1 MSIIITCNVN
11 SRVFEESSWRAG
23 SQGRGFR
30 GGRGN
35 YSSPYISHGIPNFT
49 LKLQIAPFIEQ
60 VIPNKEN
67 DQASYYLDNRTMEI
81 GKQLGDRLSIALAH
95 ATPVDEKLPHP
106 NKIECNIEEVSDE
119 EDPPSKSS
127 KDKKANGPDSRKAPS
142 LVFKL
147 GNVIQPSKGGQL
159 KGDAAFSMRESLSD
173 GSLDTMAR
181 RPADPEEELRW
192 MAQEVRGYVEAVLN
206 SLAANV
212 PKAVVLCQVEKAKE
226 DMLNKLYSSIRFSV
240 AGDVV
245 SFWAE
250 SAEFLWVSRLRSILL
265 FVLLFGAG
273 FVAVWSWF

>member
-106 NKIECNIEEVSDE
+106 NKIV
-119 EDPPSKSS
+119 
-127 KDKKANGPDSRKAPS
+127 DSQ
-142 LVFKL
+142 
-147 GNVIQPSKGGQL
+147 G
-159 KGDAAFSMRESLSD
+159 FS
-173 GSLDTMAR
+173 
-181 RPADPEEELRW
+181 W
-192 MAQEVRGYVEAVLN
+192 
-206 SLAANV
+206 
-212 PKAVVLCQVEKAKE
+212 
-226 DMLNKLYSSIRFSV
+226 IR
-240 AGDVV
+240 
-245 SFWAE
+245 
-250 SAEFLWVSRLRSILL
+250 
-265 FVLLFGAG
+265 
-273 FVAVWSWF
+273 